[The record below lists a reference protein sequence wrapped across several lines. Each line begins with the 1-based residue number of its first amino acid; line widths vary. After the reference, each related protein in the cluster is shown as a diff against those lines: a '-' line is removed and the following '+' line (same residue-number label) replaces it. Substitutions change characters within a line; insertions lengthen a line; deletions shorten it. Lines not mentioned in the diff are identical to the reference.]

1 LFLAVLAMF
10 AVALFVLWFCFV
22 SCLLRRAPGS
32 RLVPGVVPPGGFPLP
47 PSVVAGCCLLRST
60 SGRSLSG
67 GALSSRVARLRRLSV
82 LV

>member
-1 LFLAVLAMF
+1 MF
-10 AVALFVLWFCFV
+10 AFALFVLWFCFV
-22 SCLLRRAPGS
+22 SCLLRRAPGF

-47 PSVVAGCCLLRST
+47 PSVVAGCCLLRSA

-67 GALSSRVARLRRLSV
+67 GALSSRVTRLRRLSV